1 MQKRRVLLKE
11 LRVLCR
17 YYLISTRTRPRGALP
32 RHESA
37 GPAVS
42 GIKKLLVT
50 PNYLQIRSGGF
61 LPHNFIIN
69 VAFPRR
75 RFTGH

>member
-11 LRVLCR
+11 LRVFVAPL
-17 YYLISTRTRPRGALP
+17 LDFHSNQTRGALP

-50 PNYLQIRSGGF
+50 PTHLQIRSGGF
-61 LPHNFIIN
+61 FHTISL
-69 VAFPRR
+69 
-75 RFTGH
+75 